1 MQGRLLRQID
11 KGKLPEENYPYKMC
25 SSQRNLVDAMRALK
39 RGPNE
44 VIVFFVGGEFCVW
57 VKKVGRQKRK
67 REGRD
72 YIERGK
78 GRGG

>member
-1 MQGRLLRQID
+1 MHACAHKHICTYVTWQARLLRQID

-44 VIVFFVGGEFCVW
+44 VIVFFVGGKFDSCVL
-57 VKKVGRQKRK
+57 KRVLV
-67 REGRD
+67 
-72 YIERGK
+72 YV
-78 GRGG
+78 